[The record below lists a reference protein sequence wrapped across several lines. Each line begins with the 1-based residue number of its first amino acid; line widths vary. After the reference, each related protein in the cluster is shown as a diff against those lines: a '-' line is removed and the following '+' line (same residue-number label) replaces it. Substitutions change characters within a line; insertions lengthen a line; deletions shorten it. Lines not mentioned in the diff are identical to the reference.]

1 MKRLTAIF
9 LVALMLLSNLI
20 TAFAEEGIE
29 KPTEQ
34 QPYTLTVDVGTGGI
48 AELEGNG
55 VVQTETGTYTAFSD
69 TEIQVKVTAEN
80 GYEIAGITL
89 NDNPLNDTKFIMP
102 EAGSR
107 LQITFQEIL
116 KEDNKEEGVT
126 IPEIEDE
133 NKTTDDEEETPFIR
147 EMGRYASGRYQ
158 VTVSHEIENEYG
170 DPNLSVGYIEIDN
183 GKLAMCVCH
192 EYYRP
197 EVGTYYN
204 LARICTAENKANE
217 LLRKVYYYGN
227 RGPGDIGAGYSET
240 VLAGSVANGHGDYI
254 YNNYGQRFIDRI
266 AGLPA
271 APEDFNVYIL
281 ECGERDVQ
289 EIAYWEYIPKGDL
302 EIQKASAIP
311 NITDGNSCY
320 SLQGAVYGL
329 YKNGKEIIRMTT
341 DEKGYAKATGIKKDS
356 YILKE
361 IVPPKG
367 YALDKREYPVSINSK
382 QTTHVDVKDYP
393 QSDPISILLGKI
405 DSETTQNMPQGSA
418 TLGEAEFT
426 IKYYDV
432 QTDTDPA
439 ETGKKPIRTW
449 VLKTREDGKTAMT
462 DSLKVSGDEF
472 YKNSKGYNILPLGTI
487 TIQET
492 KAPEGYLLNPE
503 VFVRQI
509 TPSGDAEGVET
520 YNMPTIEEDIIRGD
534 IQIAKYGES
543 NDETGDS
550 GADIKHPLKDIKF
563 HLTSKTTGDVF
574 TIITDEQGIAS
585 TTQLGISDRG
595 NLPFDTYVVTEE
607 SLYPQYDP
615 IAPFEVTIDTEGKTY
630 YYIVRNDTVDAP
642 ISVQKVDAET
652 GKIIPTAGAKFQV
665 LDEDK
670 NVITMT
676 VSHYPTLIEQD
687 TWETDANGGFI
698 LPETLEYGVY
708 YLREIKAPGGYLLN
722 GEDIRF
728 VVDKEHQWDAPL
740 TVVCEDHP
748 AKGKIQILKT
758 DEETGEPLKWAQ
770 FEITAAEDIVT
781 PDGTLRAEKGEV
793 VDSGHTNRDGIM
805 ESVELYLGKYIVTET
820 WQPDGYVMPITNTW
834 DVELKYKDQ
843 VTDLVVE
850 ELEITNKPT
859 DIIIEKKDEKENP
872 LKDVIFKVCTEKK
885 VAPKSSRLIPKDS
898 GEEKPEYICKT
909 FKTDENGQI
918 EIKGLGEGTY
928 FVQELEGLPGYAWDK
943 TEYEIVID
951 ENGYINGNTN
961 GEFTLT
967 VENAKTEIT
976 ETNVIDVET
985 GSQTIYPK
993 KVKAVDTVSMVNL
1006 REDVTYTLVS
1016 ELRDVETG
1024 LPIRE
1029 GNKPTGKLLQTE
1041 KEFIATDSAMD
1052 VEVDVSFDATNF
1064 AGKTV
1069 VVFERLFEGDVEISS
1084 HTDLKDQKQQL
1095 RIMNPQLHT
1104 TAIDVTSGTHEGI
1117 AKKDVTIRDNVK
1129 YENIIPGDYILKG
1142 IVMDQKTGEPMLI
1155 DGKQI
1160 TSEKK
1165 VTITEENGTV
1175 DMDFTFDAS
1184 ELNNKSIVIY
1194 EYLYQEDE
1202 LIASHEDINDKN
1214 QTVTFKVGSLKP
1226 NMPGH
1231 KGNGLF
1237 TALKTGDH
1245 IAIIPWILLALAGAG
1260 IVITMIGLR
1269 QKEKMESEEKDNRKK

>member
-1 MKRLTAIF
+1 MRKQMKKLTAIF
-9 LVALMLLSNLI
+9 LVASMLLSNLI
-20 TAFAEEGIE
+20 TVFAEEGIE

-48 AELEGNG
+48 AELEGDG
-55 VVQTETGTYTAFSD
+55 VVQTETGTYMAFSD
-69 TEIQVKVTAEN
+69 TEIQVQVTAEN
-80 GYEIAGITL
+80 GYEIEGITL

-102 EAGSR
+102 AADSR
-107 LQITFQEIL
+107 LQIIFQEIL
-116 KEDNKEEGVT
+116 KEDNKEESVT
-126 IPEIEDE
+126 ITEIEDE
-133 NKTTDDEEETPFIR
+133 NKTTDDEEESPFIR
-147 EMGRYASGRYQ
+147 KMGRYASGQYR

-289 EIAYWEYIPKGDL
+289 EIAYWEYTPKGNL

-311 NITDGNSCY
+311 NITNGNSCY
-320 SLQGAVYGL
+320 SLKGAVYGL
-329 YKNGKEIIRMTT
+329 YKNGKEITRLTT

-361 IVPPKG
+361 IIPPKG
-367 YALDKREYPVSINSK
+367 YALDKREYSVSINSK

-393 QSDPISILLGKI
+393 QSDPVSILLGKI

-418 TLGEAEFT
+418 SLEGAEFT

-432 QTDTDPA
+432 QSNTDPA
-439 ETGKKPIRTW
+439 ETGKVPIRTW
-449 VLKTREDGKTAMT
+449 IMKTDDRGFTRLGEKY
-462 DSLKVSGDEF
+462 KVSGDDF
-472 YKNSKGYNILPLGTI
+472 YFNSTGDVTLPLGTI

-492 KAPEGYLLNPE
+492 KAPQGYLLSDE
-503 VFVRQI
+503 IFVRQI
-509 TPSGDAEGVET
+509 ISQGAAEQVET

-543 NDETGDS
+543 NNETGDS

-595 NLPFDTYVVTEE
+595 NLPFDTYTVTEE
-607 SLYPQYDP
+607 SPYPEYDP

-652 GKIIPTAGAKFQV
+652 GKIIPIAGAKFQV

-687 TWETDANGGFI
+687 TWETDANGGFM

-708 YLREIKAPGGYLLN
+708 YLREVKAPEGYLLN
-722 GEDIRF
+722 GEDIKF
-728 VVDKEHQWDAPL
+728 VVDKEHQWDDPL
-740 TVVCEDHP
+740 TVVCEDRP
-748 AKGKIQILKT
+748 VKGKIRILKM
-758 DEETGEPLKWAQ
+758 DEETGNNLEGAE
-770 FEITAAEDIVT
+770 FEVKAAEDIVT
-781 PDGTLRAEKGEV
+781 PDGTVRAAAGTII
-793 VDSGHTNRDGIM
+793 DTITSNQNGIA
-805 ESVELYLGKYIVTET
+805 ETKELYLGKYEVIET
-820 WQPDGYVMPITNTW
+820 RQPDGYIMPENAWT
-834 DVELKYKDQ
+834 VELTYKDQ
-843 VTDLVVE
+843 NTEIVIK
-850 ELEITNKPT
+850 ELEAVNKPT
-859 DIIIEKKDEKENP
+859 HIIID
-872 LKDVIFKVCTEKK
+872 KK
-885 VAPKSSRLIPKDS
+885 VT
-898 GEEKPEYICKT
+898 GTEEKLEGVT
-909 FKTDENGQI
+909 FKIWNKETDAAKEYVTDKDGKI
-918 EIKGLGEGTY
+918 DLLRFVPGTY
-928 FVQELEGLPGYAWDK
+928 CIQEAEGLPGYKWDD
-943 TEYEIVID
+943 TIYEITID
-951 ENGYINGNTN
+951 ENGLVDGEEIGN
-961 GEFTLT
+961 LT
-967 VENAKTEIT
+967 VENSKTEIT

-1006 REDVTYTLVS
+1006 RKDVTYTLVS

-1024 LPIRE
+1024 LPLRE
-1029 GNKPTGKLLQTE
+1029 GNSLTGKPLQTE
-1041 KEFIATDSAMD
+1041 KEFIATDSEMD

-1064 AGKTV
+1064 AGRTV

-1084 HTDLKDQKQQL
+1084 HTDLKDTKQQL
-1095 RIMNPQLHT
+1095 RIMNPVLHT
-1104 TAIDVTSGTHEGI
+1104 TAIDVSTGTHEGI

-1142 IVMDQKTGEPMLI
+1142 IVMDQKTGEPLLI
-1155 DGKQI
+1155 NGKQI

-1165 VTITEENGTV
+1165 LTITEENGTV

-1194 EYLYQEDE
+1194 EYLYQESE
-1202 LIASHEDINDKN
+1202 LITSHEDINDKN
-1214 QTVTFKVGSLKP
+1214 QTVTFKVGSLKT

-1260 IVITMIGLR
+1260 IVITIIGLR
-1269 QKEKMESEEKDNRKK
+1269 QKEKMESKEKDNQKK

>member
-1 MKRLTAIF
+1 MYRNPVHKKERKKEMRKQMKRLTAIF

-48 AELEGNG
+48 VEVEGNG
-55 VVQTETGTYTAFSD
+55 VVQTEQGTYTAFSD
-69 TEIQVKVTAEN
+69 TEIQVQVTAEN
-80 GYEIAGITL
+80 GYEIEGITL

-102 EAGSR
+102 EADSR

-204 LARICTAENKANE
+204 LARICSAENKANE

-382 QTTHVDVKDYP
+382 QTTHIDVKDYP
-393 QSDPISILLGKI
+393 QSDPVSILLGKI

-418 TLGEAEFT
+418 SLEGAEFT

-432 QTDTDPA
+432 QSNTDPA
-439 ETGKKPIRTW
+439 ETGKVPIRTW
-449 VLKTREDGKTAMT
+449 IMKTDDRGFTRLGEKY
-462 DSLKVSGDEF
+462 KVSGDDF
-472 YKNSKGYNILPLGTI
+472 YFNSTGDVTLPLGTI

-492 KAPEGYLLNPE
+492 KAPQGYLLSDE
-503 VFVRQI
+503 IFVRQI
-509 TPSGDAEGVET
+509 ISQGAAEQVET

-574 TIITDEQGIAS
+574 TIVTDEQGIAS

-607 SLYPQYDP
+607 SPYPEYDP

-652 GKIIPTAGAKFQV
+652 GKIIPIAGAKFQV

-670 NVITMT
+670 NAITMT

-687 TWETDANGGFI
+687 TWETDANGGFM

-708 YLREIKAPGGYLLN
+708 YLREVKAPEGYLLN
-722 GEDIRF
+722 GEDIKF
-728 VVDKEHQWDAPL
+728 VVDKEHQWDDPL
-740 TVVCEDHP
+740 TVVCEDRP
-748 AKGKIQILKT
+748 VKGKIRILKT
-758 DEETGEPLKWAQ
+758 DEETGNNLEGAE
-770 FEITAAEDIVT
+770 FEVKAAEDIVT
-781 PDGTLRAEKGEV
+781 PDGTVRAAAGTII
-793 VDSGHTNRDGIM
+793 DTITSNQNGIA
-805 ESVELYLGKYIVTET
+805 ETKELYLGKYEVIET
-820 WQPDGYVMPITNTW
+820 RQPDGYIMPENAWT
-834 DVELKYKDQ
+834 VELTYKDQ
-843 VTDLVVE
+843 NTEIVIK
-850 ELEITNKPT
+850 ELEAVNKPT
-859 DIIIEKKDEKENP
+859 HIIID
-872 LKDVIFKVCTEKK
+872 KK
-885 VAPKSSRLIPKDS
+885 VT
-898 GEEKPEYICKT
+898 GTEEKLEGVT
-909 FKTDENGQI
+909 FKIWNKETDAAKEYVTDKDGKI
-918 EIKGLGEGTY
+918 ELLRFVPGTY
-928 FVQELEGLPGYAWDK
+928 CIQEVEGLPGYKWDD
-943 TEYEIVID
+943 TIYEITID
-951 ENGYINGNTN
+951 ENGLVDGEEIGN
-961 GEFTLT
+961 LT
-967 VENAKTEIT
+967 VENSKTEIT

-1006 REDVTYTLVS
+1006 RKDVTYTLVS

-1024 LPIRE
+1024 LPLRE
-1029 GNKPTGKLLQTE
+1029 GNSLTGKPLQTE
-1041 KEFIATDSAMD
+1041 KEFIATDSEMD

-1064 AGKTV
+1064 AGRTV

-1084 HTDLKDQKQQL
+1084 HTDLKDTKQQL
-1095 RIMNPQLHT
+1095 RIMNPVLHT
-1104 TAIDVTSGTHEGI
+1104 TAIDVSTGTHEGI

-1142 IVMDQKTGEPMLI
+1142 IVMDQQTGEPLLVN
-1155 DGKQI
+1155 GKQI

-1165 VTITEENGTV
+1165 LTITEENGTV

-1194 EYLYQEDE
+1194 EYLYQESE
-1202 LIASHEDINDKN
+1202 LITSHEDINDKD
-1214 QTVTFKVGSLKP
+1214 QTVTFKVGSLIP

-1269 QKEKMESEEKDNRKK
+1269 QKEKMESKEKDNRKK

>member
-1 MKRLTAIF
+1 M
-9 LVALMLLSNLI
+9 
-20 TAFAEEGIE
+20 
-29 KPTEQ
+29 
-34 QPYTLTVDVGTGGI
+34 
-48 AELEGNG
+48 
-55 VVQTETGTYTAFSD
+55 
-69 TEIQVKVTAEN
+69 
-80 GYEIAGITL
+80 
-89 NDNPLNDTKFIMP
+89 
-102 EAGSR
+102 
-107 LQITFQEIL
+107 
-116 KEDNKEEGVT
+116 
-126 IPEIEDE
+126 
-133 NKTTDDEEETPFIR
+133 
-147 EMGRYASGRYQ
+147 
-158 VTVSHEIENEYG
+158 
-170 DPNLSVGYIEIDN
+170 
-183 GKLAMCVCH
+183 
-192 EYYRP
+192 
-197 EVGTYYN
+197 
-204 LARICTAENKANE
+204 
-217 LLRKVYYYGN
+217 
-227 RGPGDIGAGYSET
+227 
-240 VLAGSVANGHGDYI
+240 
-254 YNNYGQRFIDRI
+254 
-266 AGLPA
+266 
-271 APEDFNVYIL
+271 
-281 ECGERDVQ
+281 Q
-289 EIAYWEYIPKGDL
+289 EIAYWEYTPKGNL

-311 NITDGNSCY
+311 NITNGNSCY
-320 SLQGAVYGL
+320 SLKGAVYGL
-329 YKNGKEIIRMTT
+329 YKNGKEITRLTT

-361 IVPPKG
+361 IIPPKG
-367 YALDKREYPVSINSK
+367 YALDKREYSVSINSK
-382 QTTHVDVKDYP
+382 QTTHIDVKDYP
-393 QSDPISILLGKI
+393 QSDPVSILLGKI

-418 TLGEAEFT
+418 ALEGAEFT

-432 QTDTDPA
+432 QSNTDPA
-439 ETGKKPIRTW
+439 ETGKVPIRTW
-449 VLKTREDGKTAMT
+449 IMKTDDRGFTRLGEKY
-462 DSLKVSGDEF
+462 KVSGDDF
-472 YKNSKGYNILPLGTI
+472 YFNSTGDVTLPLGTI

-492 KAPEGYLLNPE
+492 KAPQGYLLSDE
-503 VFVRQI
+503 IFVRQI
-509 TPSGDAEGVET
+509 ISQGAAEQVET

-574 TIITDEQGIAS
+574 TIVTDEQGIAS
-585 TTQLGISDRG
+585 TTQLGISERG

-607 SLYPQYDP
+607 SPYPEYDP

-652 GKIIPTAGAKFQV
+652 GKIIPIAGAKFQV

-708 YLREIKAPGGYLLN
+708 YLREIKAPEGYLLN

-728 VVDKEHQWDAPL
+728 VVDKEHQWDEPL
-740 TVVCEDHP
+740 TVTFADTP

-758 DEETGEPLKWAQ
+758 DEETGNSLKGAE
-770 FEITAAEDIVT
+770 FEVKAAEDIVT
-781 PDGTLRAEKGEV
+781 PDGTVRAAAGTII
-793 VDSGHTNRDGIM
+793 DTITSNQNGIA
-805 ESVELYLGKYIVTET
+805 ETKELYLGKYEVIET
-820 WQPDGYVMPITNTW
+820 RQPDGYIMPENAWT
-834 DVELKYKDQ
+834 VELTYKDQ
-843 VTDLVVE
+843 NTEIVIK
-850 ELEITNKPT
+850 ELEAVNKPT
-859 DIIIEKKDEKENP
+859 HIIID
-872 LKDVIFKVCTEKK
+872 KK
-885 VAPKSSRLIPKDS
+885 VT
-898 GEEKPEYICKT
+898 GTEEKLEGVT
-909 FKTDENGQI
+909 FKIWNKETDAAKEYVTDKDGKI
-918 EIKGLGEGTY
+918 ELLRFVPGTY
-928 FVQELEGLPGYAWDK
+928 CIQEVEGLPGYKWDD
-943 TEYEIVID
+943 TIYEITID
-951 ENGYINGNTN
+951 ENGLVDGEEIGN
-961 GEFTLT
+961 LT
-967 VENAKTEIT
+967 VENSKTEIA

-1006 REDVTYTLVS
+1006 RKDVTYTLVS

-1024 LPIRE
+1024 LPLRE
-1029 GNKPTGKLLQTE
+1029 GNSLTGKPLQTE
-1041 KEFIATDSAMD
+1041 KEFIAEGSEMD

-1142 IVMDQKTGEPMLI
+1142 IVMDQQNGEPLLVN
-1155 DGKQI
+1155 GKQI

-1165 VTITEENGTV
+1165 LTITEENGTV

-1194 EYLYQEDE
+1194 EYLHQEEE
-1202 LIASHEDINDKN
+1202 LIASHEDINDKK
-1214 QTVTFKVGSLKP
+1214 QTVTFKVGSLQP
-1226 NMPGH
+1226 NMLGH

-1269 QKEKMESEEKDNRKK
+1269 QKEKMESKEKDNQKK

>member
-1 MKRLTAIF
+1 MYRNLVHKKERKKEMRKQMKKLTAIF
-9 LVALMLLSNLI
+9 LVASMLLSNLI
-20 TAFAEEGIE
+20 TVFAEEGIE

-48 AELEGNG
+48 AELEGDG
-55 VVQTETGTYTAFSD
+55 VVQTETGTYMAFSD
-69 TEIQVKVTAEN
+69 TEIQVRVTAEK
-80 GYEIAGITL
+80 GYETVGIAL
-89 NDNPLNDTKFIMP
+89 NDTLLNDTKFIMP
-102 EAGSR
+102 EVNSR

-116 KEDNKEEGVT
+116 KEDNKEDVT

-133 NKTTDDEEETPFIR
+133 NKTTDNEEEVPFSGKI
-147 EMGRYASGRYQ
+147 GRYASGQYQ

-227 RGPGDIGAGYSET
+227 KGPGDIGAGYSET

-289 EIAYWEYIPKGDL
+289 EIAYWEYTPKGNL

-311 NITDGNSCY
+311 NITNGNSCY
-320 SLQGAVYGL
+320 SLKGAVYGL
-329 YKNGKEIIRMTT
+329 YKNGKEITRLTT

-361 IVPPKG
+361 IIPPKG
-367 YALDKREYPVSINSK
+367 YALDKREYSVSINSK
-382 QTTHVDVKDYP
+382 QTTHIDVKDYP
-393 QSDPISILLGKI
+393 QSDPVSILLGKI

-418 TLGEAEFT
+418 SLEGAEFT

-432 QTDTDPA
+432 QSNTDPA
-439 ETGKKPIRTW
+439 ETGKVPIRTW
-449 VLKTREDGKTAMT
+449 IMKTDDRGFTRLGEKY
-462 DSLKVSGDEF
+462 KVSGDDF
-472 YKNSKGYNILPLGTI
+472 YFNSTGDVTLPLGTI

-492 KAPEGYLLNPE
+492 KAPQGYLLSDE
-503 VFVRQI
+503 IFVRQI
-509 TPSGDAEGVET
+509 ISQGAAEQVET

-550 GADIKHPLKDIKF
+550 DADIKHPLKDIKF
-563 HLTSKTTGDVF
+563 HLTSKTTNDVY
-574 TIITDEQGIAS
+574 TIVTDEQGIAS

-607 SLYPQYDP
+607 SPYPEYDP
-615 IAPFEVTIDTEGKTY
+615 IAPFEVKIDTEGKTY

-652 GKIIPTAGAKFQV
+652 GKIIPIAGTKFQV
-665 LDEDK
+665 LDEEK
-670 NVITMT
+670 NVISMT

-708 YLREIKAPGGYLLN
+708 YLREIKAPEGYLLN

-728 VVDKEHQWDAPL
+728 VVDKEHQWDEPL
-740 TVVCEDHP
+740 TVTFADTP

-758 DEETGEPLKWAQ
+758 DEETGNNLEGAE
-770 FEITAAEDIVT
+770 FEVKAAEDIVT
-781 PDGTLRAEKGEV
+781 PDGTVRAAAGTI
-793 VDSGHTNRDGIM
+793 VDTITSDQNGIA
-805 ESVELYLGKYIVTET
+805 ETKELYLGKYEVIET
-820 WQPDGYVMPITNTW
+820 RQPDGYIMPENAW
-834 DVELKYKDQ
+834 SVELTYKDQ
-843 VTDLVVE
+843 NTEIVIK
-850 ELEITNKPT
+850 ELEAVNKPT
-859 DIIIEKKDEKENP
+859 HIIID
-872 LKDVIFKVCTEKK
+872 KK
-885 VAPKSSRLIPKDS
+885 VT
-898 GEEKPEYICKT
+898 GTEEKLEGVT
-909 FKTDENGQI
+909 FKIWNKETDAAKEYVTDKDGKI
-918 EIKGLGEGTY
+918 ELLRFVPGTY
-928 FVQELEGLPGYAWDK
+928 CIQEVEGLPGYKWDD
-943 TEYEIVID
+943 TIYEITID
-951 ENGYINGNTN
+951 ENGLVDGEEIGN
-961 GEFTLT
+961 LT
-967 VENAKTEIT
+967 VENSKTEIT

-1006 REDVTYTLVS
+1006 RKDVTYTLVS

-1024 LPIRE
+1024 LPLRE
-1029 GNKPTGKLLQTE
+1029 GNSQTGKLLQSE
-1041 KEFIATDSAMD
+1041 KEFVATDSAMD
-1052 VEVDVSFDATNF
+1052 VEMDVSFDAENF
-1064 AGKTV
+1064 AGQTI
-1069 VVFERLFEGDVEISS
+1069 VVFERLYEGDVEIST
-1084 HTDLKDQKQQL
+1084 HTDLKDTKQQL
-1095 RIMNPQLHT
+1095 RIMNPILHT
-1104 TAIDVTSGTHEGI
+1104 TAIDVSTGTHEGI
-1117 AKKDVTIRDNVK
+1117 AKKDVKIRDNVK
-1129 YENIIPGDYILKG
+1129 YENIISGDYILKG
-1142 IVMDQKTGEPMLI
+1142 IVMDQQTGEPLLVN
-1155 DGKQI
+1155 GKQV

-1194 EYLYQEDE
+1194 EYLHQEEE

-1237 TALKTGDH
+1237 TVLKTGDYMELM
-1245 IAIIPWILLALAGAG
+1245 PWILLTLFSISLVLTVVG
-1260 IVITMIGLR
+1260 IRIEKKRKSGDGN
-1269 QKEKMESEEKDNRKK
+1269 KEQ

>member
-48 AELEGNG
+48 VEVEGNG
-55 VVQTETGTYTAFSD
+55 VVQTEQGTYTAFSD
-69 TEIQVKVTAEN
+69 TEIQVQVTAEN
-80 GYEIAGITL
+80 GYEIEGITL

-102 EAGSR
+102 EADSR

-382 QTTHVDVKDYP
+382 QTTHIDVKDYP
-393 QSDPISILLGKI
+393 QSDPVSILLGKI

-418 TLGEAEFT
+418 SLEGAEFT

-432 QTDTDPA
+432 QSNTDPA
-439 ETGKKPIRTW
+439 ETGKVPIRTW
-449 VLKTREDGKTAMT
+449 IMKTDDRGFTRLGEKY
-462 DSLKVSGDEF
+462 KVSGDDF
-472 YKNSKGYNILPLGTI
+472 YFNSTGDVTLPLGTI

-492 KAPEGYLLNPE
+492 KAPQGYLLSDE
-503 VFVRQI
+503 IFVRQI
-509 TPSGDAEGVET
+509 ISQGAAEQVET

-534 IQIAKYGES
+534 IQIAKYGEN

-574 TIITDEQGIAS
+574 TIVTDEQGIAS

-607 SLYPQYDP
+607 SPYPEYDP

-652 GKIIPTAGAKFQV
+652 GKIIPIAGAKFQV

-687 TWETDANGGFI
+687 TWETDANGGFM

-708 YLREIKAPGGYLLN
+708 YLREVKAPEGYLLN
-722 GEDIRF
+722 GEDIKF
-728 VVDKEHQWDAPL
+728 VVDKEHQWDDPL
-740 TVVCEDHP
+740 TVVCEDRP
-748 AKGKIQILKT
+748 VKGKIRILKT
-758 DEETGEPLKWAQ
+758 DEETGNNLEGAE
-770 FEITAAEDIVT
+770 FEVKAAEDIVT
-781 PDGTLRAEKGEV
+781 PDGTVRAAAGTII
-793 VDSGHTNRDGIM
+793 DTITSNQNGIA
-805 ESVELYLGKYIVTET
+805 ETKELYLGKYEVIET
-820 WQPDGYVMPITNTW
+820 RQPDGYIMPENAWT
-834 DVELKYKDQ
+834 VELTYKDQ
-843 VTDLVVE
+843 NTEIVIK
-850 ELEITNKPT
+850 ELEAVNKPT
-859 DIIIEKKDEKENP
+859 HIIID
-872 LKDVIFKVCTEKK
+872 KK
-885 VAPKSSRLIPKDS
+885 VT
-898 GEEKPEYICKT
+898 GTEEKLEGVT
-909 FKTDENGQI
+909 FKIWNKETDAAKEYVTDKDGKI
-918 EIKGLGEGTY
+918 ELLRFVPGTY
-928 FVQELEGLPGYAWDK
+928 CIQEVEGLPGYKWDD
-943 TEYEIVID
+943 TIYEITID
-951 ENGYINGNTN
+951 ENGLVDGEEIGN
-961 GEFTLT
+961 LT
-967 VENAKTEIT
+967 VENSKTEIT

-1006 REDVTYTLVS
+1006 RKDVTYTLVS

-1024 LPIRE
+1024 LPLRE
-1029 GNKPTGKLLQTE
+1029 GNSLTGKPLQTE
-1041 KEFIATDSAMD
+1041 KEFIATDSEMD

-1064 AGKTV
+1064 AGRTV

-1084 HTDLKDQKQQL
+1084 HTDLKDTKQQL
-1095 RIMNPQLHT
+1095 RIMNPVLHT
-1104 TAIDVTSGTHEGI
+1104 TAIDVSTGTHEGI

-1142 IVMDQKTGEPMLI
+1142 IVMDQQTGEPLLVN
-1155 DGKQI
+1155 GKQI

-1165 VTITEENGTV
+1165 LTITEENGTV

-1194 EYLYQEDE
+1194 EYLYQESE
-1202 LIASHEDINDKN
+1202 LITSHEDINDKD
-1214 QTVTFKVGSLKP
+1214 QTVTFKVGSLIP

-1269 QKEKMESEEKDNRKK
+1269 QKEKMESKEKDNRKK

>member
-80 GYEIAGITL
+80 GYEIEGITL

-102 EAGSR
+102 EADSK

-116 KEDNKEEGVT
+116 KEDNKEEDVT

-133 NKTTDDEEETPFIR
+133 NKTTDNEVEAPFSR
-147 EMGRYASGRYQ
+147 KMARYASGRYQ

-289 EIAYWEYIPKGDL
+289 EIAYWEYIPKGNL

-311 NITDGNSCY
+311 NITNGNSCY

-329 YKNGKEIIRMTT
+329 YKNGKEITRLTT

-361 IVPPKG
+361 ITPPKG
-367 YALDKREYPVSINSK
+367 YALDKREYSVSINSK

-393 QSDPISILLGKI
+393 QSDPVAILLGKV
-405 DSETTQNMPQGSA
+405 DRETTQNMPQGSA
-418 TLGEAEFT
+418 TLEGAEFT

-432 QTDTDPA
+432 QADTDPA

-550 GADIKHPLKDIKF
+550 DADIKHPLKDIKF
-563 HLTSKTTGDVF
+563 HLTSKTTNDVY
-574 TIITDEQGIAS
+574 TIVTDEQGIAS

-607 SLYPQYDP
+607 SPYPEYDP

-652 GKIIPTAGAKFQV
+652 GKIIPIAGAKFQV

-708 YLREIKAPGGYLLN
+708 YLREIKAPEGYLLN

-728 VVDKEHQWDAPL
+728 VVDKEHQWDEPL
-740 TVVCEDHP
+740 TVTFADTP

-758 DEETGEPLKWAQ
+758 DEETGNSLKGAE
-770 FEITAAEDIVT
+770 FEVKAAEDIVT
-781 PDGTLRAEKGEV
+781 PDGTVRAAAGTI
-793 VDSGHTNRDGIM
+793 VDTITSDQNGIA
-805 ESVELYLGKYIVTET
+805 ETKELYLGKYEVIET
-820 WQPDGYVMPITNTW
+820 RQPDGYIMPENAWT
-834 DVELKYKDQ
+834 VELTYKDQ
-843 VTDLVVE
+843 NTEIVIK
-850 ELEITNKPT
+850 ELEAVNKPT
-859 DIIIEKKDEKENP
+859 HIIID
-872 LKDVIFKVCTEKK
+872 KK
-885 VAPKSSRLIPKDS
+885 VT
-898 GEEKPEYICKT
+898 GTEEKLEGVT
-909 FKTDENGQI
+909 FKIWNKETDAAKEYVTDKDGKI
-918 EIKGLGEGTY
+918 DLLRFVPGTY
-928 FVQELEGLPGYAWDK
+928 CIQEAEGLPGYKWDD
-943 TEYEIVID
+943 TIYEITID
-951 ENGYINGNTN
+951 ENGLVDGEEIGN
-961 GEFTLT
+961 LT
-967 VENAKTEIT
+967 VENSKTEIA

-1006 REDVTYTLVS
+1006 RKDVTYTLVS

-1024 LPIRE
+1024 LPLRE
-1029 GNKPTGKLLQTE
+1029 GNSLTGKPLQTE
-1041 KEFIATDSAMD
+1041 KEFIATDSEMD

-1084 HTDLKDQKQQL
+1084 HTDLKDTKQQL

-1104 TAIDVTSGTHEGI
+1104 TAIDVTSGTHDGI

-1142 IVMDQKTGEPMLI
+1142 IVMDQQTGEPLLVN
-1155 DGKQI
+1155 GKQI

-1165 VTITEENGTV
+1165 LTITEENGTV

-1194 EYLYQEDE
+1194 EYLYQESE
-1202 LIASHEDINDKN
+1202 LITSHEDINDKD
-1214 QTVTFKVGSLKP
+1214 QTVTFKVGSLIP

-1237 TALKTGDH
+1237 TTLKTGDH

-1260 IVITMIGLR
+1260 IAITMIGLR
-1269 QKEKMESEEKDNRKK
+1269 QKEKMESKEKDNRKK

>member
-48 AELEGNG
+48 VEVEGNG
-55 VVQTETGTYTAFSD
+55 VVQTEQGTYTAFSD
-69 TEIQVKVTAEN
+69 TEIQVQVTAEN
-80 GYEIAGITL
+80 GYEIEGITL

-102 EAGSR
+102 EADSR

-204 LARICTAENKANE
+204 LARICSAENKANE

-382 QTTHVDVKDYP
+382 QTTHIDVKDYP
-393 QSDPISILLGKI
+393 QSDPVSILLGKI

-418 TLGEAEFT
+418 SLEGAEFT

-432 QTDTDPA
+432 QSNTDPA
-439 ETGKKPIRTW
+439 ETGKVPIRTW
-449 VLKTREDGKTAMT
+449 IMKTDDRGFTRLGEKY
-462 DSLKVSGDEF
+462 KVSGDDF
-472 YKNSKGYNILPLGTI
+472 YFNSTGDVTLPLGTI

-492 KAPEGYLLNPE
+492 KAPQGYLLSDE
-503 VFVRQI
+503 IFVRQI
-509 TPSGDAEGVET
+509 ISQGAAEQVET

-574 TIITDEQGIAS
+574 TIVTDEQGIAS

-607 SLYPQYDP
+607 SPYPEYDP

-652 GKIIPTAGAKFQV
+652 GKIIPIAGAKFQV

-670 NVITMT
+670 NAITMT

-687 TWETDANGGFI
+687 TWETDANGGFM

-708 YLREIKAPGGYLLN
+708 YLREVKAPEGYLLN
-722 GEDIRF
+722 GEDIKF
-728 VVDKEHQWDAPL
+728 VVDKEHQWDDPL
-740 TVVCEDHP
+740 TVVCEDRP
-748 AKGKIQILKT
+748 VKGKIRILKT
-758 DEETGEPLKWAQ
+758 DEETGNNLEGAE
-770 FEITAAEDIVT
+770 FEVKAAEDIVT
-781 PDGTLRAEKGEV
+781 PDGTVRAAAGTII
-793 VDSGHTNRDGIM
+793 DTITSNQNGIA
-805 ESVELYLGKYIVTET
+805 ETKELYLGKYEVIET
-820 WQPDGYVMPITNTW
+820 RQPDGYIMPENAWT
-834 DVELKYKDQ
+834 VELTYKDQ
-843 VTDLVVE
+843 NTEIVIK
-850 ELEITNKPT
+850 ELEAVNKPT
-859 DIIIEKKDEKENP
+859 HIIID
-872 LKDVIFKVCTEKK
+872 KK
-885 VAPKSSRLIPKDS
+885 VT
-898 GEEKPEYICKT
+898 GTEEKLEGVT
-909 FKTDENGQI
+909 FKIWNKETDAAKEYVTDKDGKI
-918 EIKGLGEGTY
+918 ELLRFVPGTY
-928 FVQELEGLPGYAWDK
+928 CIQEVEGLPGYKWDD
-943 TEYEIVID
+943 TIYEITID
-951 ENGYINGNTN
+951 ENGLVDGEEIGN
-961 GEFTLT
+961 LT
-967 VENAKTEIT
+967 VENSKTEIT

-1006 REDVTYTLVS
+1006 RKDVTYTLVS

-1024 LPIRE
+1024 LPLRE
-1029 GNKPTGKLLQTE
+1029 GNSLTGKPLQTE
-1041 KEFIATDSAMD
+1041 KEFIATDSEMD

-1064 AGKTV
+1064 AGRTV

-1084 HTDLKDQKQQL
+1084 HTDLKDTKQQL
-1095 RIMNPQLHT
+1095 RIMNPVLHT
-1104 TAIDVTSGTHEGI
+1104 TAIDVSTGTHEGI

-1142 IVMDQKTGEPMLI
+1142 IVMDQQTGEPLLVN
-1155 DGKQI
+1155 GKQI

-1165 VTITEENGTV
+1165 LTITEENGTV

-1194 EYLYQEDE
+1194 EYLYQESE
-1202 LIASHEDINDKN
+1202 LITSHEDINDKD
-1214 QTVTFKVGSLKP
+1214 QTVTFKVGSLIP

-1269 QKEKMESEEKDNRKK
+1269 QKEKMESKEKDNRKK

>member
-48 AELEGNG
+48 VEVEGNG
-55 VVQTETGTYTAFSD
+55 VVQTEQGTYTAFSD
-69 TEIQVKVTAEN
+69 TEIQVQVTAEN
-80 GYEIAGITL
+80 GYEIEGITL

-102 EAGSR
+102 EADSR

-133 NKTTDDEEETPFIR
+133 NKTTDDEEETPFVR

-289 EIAYWEYIPKGDL
+289 EIAYWEYIPKGNL

-311 NITDGNSCY
+311 NITNGNSCY

-329 YKNGKEIIRMTT
+329 YKNGKEITRLTT

-361 IVPPKG
+361 ITPPKG
-367 YALDKREYPVSINSK
+367 YALDKREYSVSINSK

-393 QSDPISILLGKI
+393 QSDPVAILLGKV
-405 DSETTQNMPQGSA
+405 DRETTQNMPQGSA
-418 TLGEAEFT
+418 TLEGAEFT

-432 QTDTDPA
+432 QADTNPA
-439 ETGKKPIRTW
+439 ETGKTPIRTW
-449 VLKTREDGKTAMT
+449 VLRTNEKGRVYLQEDY
-462 DSLKVSGDEF
+462 KVSGDDF
-472 YKNSKGYNILPLGTI
+472 YYMSNGDVTLPLGTI

-492 KAPEGYLLNPE
+492 KAPEGYLMNEE
-503 VFVRQI
+503 VFVRKI
-509 TPSGDAEGVET
+509 DTEGSAEIVET
-520 YNMPTIEEDIIRGD
+520 YNMPTVEEDIIRGD

-550 GADIKHPLKDIKF
+550 GADIKHPLEGINF
-563 HLTSKTTGDVF
+563 LLTSKTTGDVY
-574 TIITDEQGIAS
+574 TITTDEQGIAS

-595 NLPFDTYVVTEE
+595 NLPFDTYIVSED
-607 SLYPQYDP
+607 SPYPEYDP

-652 GKIIPTAGAKFQV
+652 GKIIPIAGAKFQV

-708 YLREIKAPGGYLLN
+708 YLREIKAPEGYLLN

-728 VVDKEHQWDAPL
+728 VVDKEHQWDEPL
-740 TVVCEDHP
+740 TVVCKDHP
-748 AKGKIQILKT
+748 AKGKIRILKT
-758 DEETGEPLKWAQ
+758 DEETGKSLKGAE
-770 FEITAAEDIVT
+770 FKIKAAENIMT
-781 PDGTLRAEKGEV
+781 PDGTVRAAAGTII
-793 VDSGHTNRDGIM
+793 DTITSNQNGIA
-805 ESVELYLGKYIVTET
+805 ETKELYLGKYEVIET
-820 WQPDGYVMPITNTW
+820 RQPDGYIMPENTW
-834 DVELKYKDQ
+834 TVELTYKDQ
-843 VTDLVVE
+843 NTEIVIK
-850 ELEITNKPT
+850 ELEAVNKPT
-859 DIIIEKKDEKENP
+859 HIIID
-872 LKDVIFKVCTEKK
+872 KK
-885 VAPKSSRLIPKDS
+885 VT
-898 GEEKPEYICKT
+898 GTEEKLEGVT
-909 FKTDENGQI
+909 FKIWNKETDAAKEYVTNKDGKI
-918 EIKGLGEGTY
+918 DLLRFVPGTY
-928 FVQELEGLPGYAWDK
+928 CIQEVEGLPGYKWDD
-943 TEYEIVID
+943 TIYEITID
-951 ENGYINGNTN
+951 ENGLVDGKEIGN
-961 GEFTLT
+961 LT
-967 VENAKTEIT
+967 VKNSKTEIT

-1006 REDVTYTLVS
+1006 RKDTTYKLVS

-1024 LPIRE
+1024 LPLRE
-1029 GNKPTGKLLQTE
+1029 GNSPTGKLLQSE
-1041 KEFIATDSAMD
+1041 KEFVATDSAMD
-1052 VEVDVSFDATNF
+1052 VEMDVSFDAKNF
-1064 AGKTV
+1064 AGHTI
-1069 VVFERLFEGDVEISS
+1069 VVFERLYEGDVEIST
-1084 HTDLKDQKQQL
+1084 HTDLKDTKQQL
-1095 RIMNPQLHT
+1095 RIMNPILHT
-1104 TAIDVTSGTHEGI
+1104 IAIDVSTGTHEGI

-1129 YENIIPGDYILKG
+1129 YENIISGDYILKG
-1142 IVMDQKTGEPMLI
+1142 IVMDQQTGEPLLVN
-1155 DGKQI
+1155 GKQV

-1194 EYLYQEDE
+1194 EYLHQEDE

-1245 IAIIPWILLALAGAG
+1245 IAIIPWILLALAGAS

-1269 QKEKMESEEKDNRKK
+1269 QKEKMESKEKDNRKK

>member
-1 MKRLTAIF
+1 MRKQMKKLTAIF
-9 LVALMLLSNLI
+9 LVASMLLSNLI
-20 TAFAEEGIE
+20 TVFAEEGIE

-48 AELEGNG
+48 AELEGDG
-55 VVQTETGTYTAFSD
+55 VVQTETGTYMAFSD
-69 TEIQVKVTAEN
+69 TEIQVRVTAEK
-80 GYEIAGITL
+80 GYETEGIAL
-89 NDNPLNDTKFIMP
+89 NDNLLNDTKFIMP
-102 EAGSR
+102 EVNSR

-116 KEDNKEEGVT
+116 KEDNKEDVT

-133 NKTTDDEEETPFIR
+133 NKTTDNEEEVPFSGKI
-147 EMGRYASGRYQ
+147 GRYASGQYQ

-227 RGPGDIGAGYSET
+227 KGPGDIGAGYSET

-289 EIAYWEYIPKGDL
+289 EIAYWEYTPKGNL

-311 NITDGNSCY
+311 NITNGNSCY
-320 SLQGAVYGL
+320 SLKGAVYGL
-329 YKNGKEIIRMTT
+329 YKNGKEITRLTT

-361 IVPPKG
+361 IIPPKG
-367 YALDKREYPVSINSK
+367 YALDKREYSVSINSK

-393 QSDPISILLGKI
+393 QSDPVAILLGKI
-405 DSETTQNMPQGSA
+405 DRETTQNMPQGSA
-418 TLGEAEFT
+418 SLEGAEFT

-432 QTDTDPA
+432 QSNTDPA

-449 VLKTREDGKTAMT
+449 VMRTDDKGYTRLAEKY
-462 DSLKVSGDEF
+462 KVSGDDF
-472 YKNSKGYNILPLGTI
+472 YHTTSGKPTLPLGTI

-492 KAPEGYLLNPE
+492 KAPNGYLLNQE

-509 TPSGDAEGVET
+509 TSEGNAEDVET

-550 GADIKHPLKDIKF
+550 DADIKHPLKDIKF
-563 HLTSKTTGDVF
+563 HLTSKTTNDVY
-574 TIITDEQGIAS
+574 TIVTDEQGIAS

-607 SLYPQYDP
+607 SPYPEYDP

-652 GKIIPTAGAKFQV
+652 GKIIPIAGAKFQV

-687 TWETDANGGFI
+687 TWETDANGGFM

-708 YLREIKAPGGYLLN
+708 YLREVKAPEGYLLN
-722 GEDIRF
+722 GEDIKF
-728 VVDKEHQWDAPL
+728 VVDKEHQWDDPL
-740 TVVCEDHP
+740 TVVCEDRP
-748 AKGKIQILKT
+748 VKGKIRILKM
-758 DEETGEPLKWAQ
+758 DEETGNNLEGAE
-770 FEITAAEDIVT
+770 FEVKAAEDIVT
-781 PDGTLRAEKGEV
+781 PDGTVRAAAGTII
-793 VDSGHTNRDGIM
+793 DTITSNQNGIA
-805 ESVELYLGKYIVTET
+805 ETKELYLGKYEVIET
-820 WQPDGYVMPITNTW
+820 RQPDGYIMPENAWT
-834 DVELKYKDQ
+834 VELTYKDQ
-843 VTDLVVE
+843 NTEIVIK
-850 ELEITNKPT
+850 ELEAVNKPT
-859 DIIIEKKDEKENP
+859 HIIID
-872 LKDVIFKVCTEKK
+872 KK
-885 VAPKSSRLIPKDS
+885 VT
-898 GEEKPEYICKT
+898 GTEEKLEGVT
-909 FKTDENGQI
+909 FKIWNKETDAAKEYVTDKDGKI
-918 EIKGLGEGTY
+918 ELLRFVPGTY
-928 FVQELEGLPGYAWDK
+928 CIQEAEGLPGYKWDD
-943 TEYEIVID
+943 TIYEITID
-951 ENGYINGNTN
+951 ENGLVDGEEIGN
-961 GEFTLT
+961 LT
-967 VENAKTEIT
+967 VENSKTEIT

-1006 REDVTYTLVS
+1006 RKDVTYTLVS

-1024 LPIRE
+1024 LPLRE
-1029 GNKPTGKLLQTE
+1029 GNSLTGKPLQTE
-1041 KEFIATDSAMD
+1041 KEFIATDSEMD
-1052 VEVDVSFDATNF
+1052 IEVDVSFDATNF
-1064 AGKTV
+1064 AGRTV

-1084 HTDLKDQKQQL
+1084 HTDLKDTKQQL

-1104 TAIDVTSGTHEGI
+1104 TAIDVTSGTHDGI

-1142 IVMDQKTGEPMLI
+1142 IVMDQQTGEPLLVN
-1155 DGKQI
+1155 GKQI

-1165 VTITEENGTV
+1165 LTITEENGTV

-1194 EYLYQEDE
+1194 EYLHQEEE

-1214 QTVTFKVGSLKP
+1214 QTVTFKVGSLQP

>member
-1 MKRLTAIF
+1 MKKLTAIF
-9 LVALMLLSNLI
+9 LVASMLLSNLI
-20 TAFAEEGIE
+20 TVFAEEGIE

-48 AELEGNG
+48 AELEGDG
-55 VVQTETGTYTAFSD
+55 VVQTETGTYMAFSD
-69 TEIQVKVTAEN
+69 TEIQVRVTAEK
-80 GYEIAGITL
+80 GYETVGIAL
-89 NDNPLNDTKFIMP
+89 NDTLLNDTKFIMP
-102 EAGSR
+102 EVNSR

-116 KEDNKEEGVT
+116 KEDNKEDVT

-133 NKTTDDEEETPFIR
+133 NKTTDNEEEVPFSGKI
-147 EMGRYASGRYQ
+147 GRYASGQYQ

-227 RGPGDIGAGYSET
+227 KGPGDIGAGYSET

-289 EIAYWEYIPKGDL
+289 EIAYWEYTPKGNL

-311 NITDGNSCY
+311 NITNGNSCY
-320 SLQGAVYGL
+320 SLKGAVYGL
-329 YKNGKEIIRMTT
+329 YKNGKEITRLTT

-361 IVPPKG
+361 IIPPKG
-367 YALDKREYPVSINSK
+367 YALDKREYSVSINSK
-382 QTTHVDVKDYP
+382 QTTHIDVKDYP
-393 QSDPISILLGKI
+393 QSDPVSILLGKI

-418 TLGEAEFT
+418 SLEGAEFT

-432 QTDTDPA
+432 QSNTDPA
-439 ETGKKPIRTW
+439 ETGKVPIRTW
-449 VLKTREDGKTAMT
+449 IMKTDDRGFTRLGEKY
-462 DSLKVSGDEF
+462 KVSGDDF
-472 YKNSKGYNILPLGTI
+472 YFNSTGDVTLPLGTI

-492 KAPEGYLLNPE
+492 KAPQGYLLSDE
-503 VFVRQI
+503 IFVRQI
-509 TPSGDAEGVET
+509 ISQGAAEQVET

-550 GADIKHPLKDIKF
+550 DADIKHPLKDIKF
-563 HLTSKTTGDVF
+563 HLTSKTTNDVY
-574 TIITDEQGIAS
+574 TIVTDEQGIAS

-607 SLYPQYDP
+607 SPYPEYDP
-615 IAPFEVTIDTEGKTY
+615 IAPFEVKIDTEGKTY

-652 GKIIPTAGAKFQV
+652 GKIIPIAGTKFQV
-665 LDEDK
+665 LDEEK
-670 NVITMT
+670 NVISMT

-708 YLREIKAPGGYLLN
+708 YLREIKAPEGYLLN

-728 VVDKEHQWDAPL
+728 VVDKEHQWDEPL
-740 TVVCEDHP
+740 TVTFADTP

-758 DEETGEPLKWAQ
+758 DEETGNNLEGAE
-770 FEITAAEDIVT
+770 FEVKAAEDIVT
-781 PDGTLRAEKGEV
+781 PDGTVRAAAGTI
-793 VDSGHTNRDGIM
+793 VDTITSDQNGIA
-805 ESVELYLGKYIVTET
+805 ETKELYLGKYEVIET
-820 WQPDGYVMPITNTW
+820 RQPDGYIMPENAW
-834 DVELKYKDQ
+834 SVELTYKDQ
-843 VTDLVVE
+843 NTEIVIK
-850 ELEITNKPT
+850 ELEAVNKPT
-859 DIIIEKKDEKENP
+859 HIIID
-872 LKDVIFKVCTEKK
+872 KK
-885 VAPKSSRLIPKDS
+885 VT
-898 GEEKPEYICKT
+898 GTEEKLEGVT
-909 FKTDENGQI
+909 FKIWNKETDAAKEYVTDKDGKI
-918 EIKGLGEGTY
+918 ELLRFVPGTY
-928 FVQELEGLPGYAWDK
+928 CIQEVEGLPGYKWDD
-943 TEYEIVID
+943 TIYEITID
-951 ENGYINGNTN
+951 ENGLVDGEEIGN
-961 GEFTLT
+961 LT
-967 VENAKTEIT
+967 VENSKTEIT

-1006 REDVTYTLVS
+1006 RKDVTYTLVS

-1024 LPIRE
+1024 LPLRE
-1029 GNKPTGKLLQTE
+1029 GNSQTGKLLQSE
-1041 KEFIATDSAMD
+1041 KEFVATDSAMD
-1052 VEVDVSFDATNF
+1052 VEMDVSFDAENF
-1064 AGKTV
+1064 AGQTI
-1069 VVFERLFEGDVEISS
+1069 VVFERLYEGDVEIST
-1084 HTDLKDQKQQL
+1084 HTDLKDTKQQL
-1095 RIMNPQLHT
+1095 RIMNPILHT
-1104 TAIDVTSGTHEGI
+1104 TAIDVSTGTHEGI
-1117 AKKDVTIRDNVK
+1117 AKKDVKIRDNVK
-1129 YENIIPGDYILKG
+1129 YENIISGDYILKG
-1142 IVMDQKTGEPMLI
+1142 IVMDQQTGEPLLVN
-1155 DGKQI
+1155 GKQV

-1194 EYLYQEDE
+1194 EYLHQEEE

-1237 TALKTGDH
+1237 TVLKTGDYMELM
-1245 IAIIPWILLALAGAG
+1245 PWILLTLFSISLVLTVVG
-1260 IVITMIGLR
+1260 IRIEKKRKSGDGN
-1269 QKEKMESEEKDNRKK
+1269 KEQ

>member
-1 MKRLTAIF
+1 MYRNSVHKKERKKEMRKQMKRLTAIF

-80 GYEIAGITL
+80 GYEIEGITL

-102 EAGSR
+102 EADSK

-116 KEDNKEEGVT
+116 KEDNKEEDVT

-133 NKTTDDEEETPFIR
+133 NKTTDNEEEVPFSGKI
-147 EMGRYASGRYQ
+147 GRYASGQYQ

-227 RGPGDIGAGYSET
+227 KGPGDIGAGYSET

-289 EIAYWEYIPKGDL
+289 EIAYWEYTPKGNL

-311 NITDGNSCY
+311 NITNGNSCY
-320 SLQGAVYGL
+320 SLKGAVYGL
-329 YKNGKEIIRMTT
+329 YKNGKEITRLTT

-361 IVPPKG
+361 IIPPKG
-367 YALDKREYPVSINSK
+367 YALDKREYSVSINSK

-393 QSDPISILLGKI
+393 QSDPVAILLGKV
-405 DSETTQNMPQGSA
+405 DRETTQNMPQGSA
-418 TLGEAEFT
+418 TLEGAEFT

-432 QTDTDPA
+432 QADTDPA

-509 TPSGDAEGVET
+509 TPSGDTEGVET

-550 GADIKHPLKDIKF
+550 DADIKHPLKDIKF
-563 HLTSKTTGDVF
+563 HLTSKTTNDVY
-574 TIITDEQGIAS
+574 TIVTDEQGIAS

-607 SLYPQYDP
+607 SPYSEYDP

-652 GKIIPTAGAKFQV
+652 GKIIPIAGTKFQV
-665 LDEDK
+665 LDEEK
-670 NVITMT
+670 NVISMT

-708 YLREIKAPGGYLLN
+708 YLREIKAPEGYLLN

-728 VVDKEHQWDAPL
+728 VVDKEHQWDEPL
-740 TVVCEDHP
+740 TVTFADTP

-758 DEETGEPLKWAQ
+758 DEETGNNLEGAE
-770 FEITAAEDIVT
+770 FEVKAAEDIVT
-781 PDGTLRAEKGEV
+781 PDGTVRAAAGTII
-793 VDSGHTNRDGIM
+793 DTITSNQNGIA
-805 ESVELYLGKYIVTET
+805 ETKELYLGKYEVIET
-820 WQPDGYVMPITNTW
+820 RQPDGYIMPENAWT
-834 DVELKYKDQ
+834 VELTYKDQ
-843 VTDLVVE
+843 NTEIVIK
-850 ELEITNKPT
+850 ELEAVNKPT
-859 DIIIEKKDEKENP
+859 HIIID
-872 LKDVIFKVCTEKK
+872 KK
-885 VAPKSSRLIPKDS
+885 VT
-898 GEEKPEYICKT
+898 GTEEKLEGVT
-909 FKTDENGQI
+909 FKIWNKETDAAKEYVTDKDGKI
-918 EIKGLGEGTY
+918 ELLRFVPGTY
-928 FVQELEGLPGYAWDK
+928 CIQEAEGLPGYKWDD
-943 TEYEIVID
+943 TIYEITID
-951 ENGYINGNTN
+951 ENGLVDGEEIGN
-961 GEFTLT
+961 LT
-967 VENAKTEIT
+967 VENSKTEIT

-1006 REDVTYTLVS
+1006 RKDVTYTLVS

-1024 LPIRE
+1024 LPLRE
-1029 GNKPTGKLLQTE
+1029 GNSLTGKPLQTE
-1041 KEFIATDSAMD
+1041 KEFIATDSEMD
-1052 VEVDVSFDATNF
+1052 IEVDVSFDATNF
-1064 AGKTV
+1064 AGRTV
-1069 VVFERLFEGDVEISS
+1069 VVFERLYEGDVEIST
-1084 HTDLKDQKQQL
+1084 HTDLKDTKQQL
-1095 RIMNPQLHT
+1095 RIMNPVLHT
-1104 TAIDVTSGTHEGI
+1104 TAIDVSTGTHEGI

-1142 IVMDQKTGEPMLI
+1142 IVMDQQTGEPLLVN
-1155 DGKQI
+1155 GKQI

-1165 VTITEENGTV
+1165 LTITEENGTV

-1194 EYLYQEDE
+1194 EYLHQEEE

-1214 QTVTFKVGSLKP
+1214 QTVTFKVGSLQP

>member
-80 GYEIAGITL
+80 GYEIEGITL

-102 EAGSR
+102 EADSK

-116 KEDNKEEGVT
+116 KEDNKEEDVT

-133 NKTTDDEEETPFIR
+133 NKTTDNEEEVPFSGKI
-147 EMGRYASGRYQ
+147 GRYASGQYQ

-227 RGPGDIGAGYSET
+227 KGPGDIGAGYSET

-289 EIAYWEYIPKGDL
+289 EIAYWEYTPKGNL

-311 NITDGNSCY
+311 NITNGNSCY
-320 SLQGAVYGL
+320 SLKGAVYGL
-329 YKNGKEIIRMTT
+329 YKNGKEITRLTT

-361 IVPPKG
+361 IIPPKG
-367 YALDKREYPVSINSK
+367 YALDKREYSVSINSK

-393 QSDPISILLGKI
+393 QSDPVAILLGKV
-405 DSETTQNMPQGSA
+405 DRETTQNMPQGSA
-418 TLGEAEFT
+418 TLEGAEFT

-432 QTDTDPA
+432 QADTDPA

-509 TPSGDAEGVET
+509 TPSGDTEGVET

-543 NDETGDS
+543 NNETGDS

-607 SLYPQYDP
+607 SPYPEYDP

-652 GKIIPTAGAKFQV
+652 GKIIPIAGAKFQV

-687 TWETDANGGFI
+687 TWETDANGGFM

-708 YLREIKAPGGYLLN
+708 YLREVKAPEGYLLN
-722 GEDIRF
+722 GEDIKF
-728 VVDKEHQWDAPL
+728 VVDKEHQWDDPL
-740 TVVCEDHP
+740 TVVCEDRP
-748 AKGKIQILKT
+748 VKGKIRILKM
-758 DEETGEPLKWAQ
+758 DEETGNNLEGAE
-770 FEITAAEDIVT
+770 FEVKAAEDIMT
-781 PDGTLRAEKGEV
+781 PDGTVRAAAGTII
-793 VDSGHTNRDGIM
+793 DTITSNQNGIA
-805 ESVELYLGKYIVTET
+805 ETKELYLGKYEVIET
-820 WQPDGYVMPITNTW
+820 RQPDGYIMPENTW
-834 DVELKYKDQ
+834 TVELTYKDQ
-843 VTDLVVE
+843 NTEIVIK
-850 ELEITNKPT
+850 ELEAVNKPT
-859 DIIIEKKDEKENP
+859 HIIID
-872 LKDVIFKVCTEKK
+872 KK
-885 VAPKSSRLIPKDS
+885 VTGI
-898 GEEKPEYICKT
+898 EEKLEGVT
-909 FKTDENGQI
+909 FKIWNKETDVAKEYVTDKDGKI
-918 EIKGLGEGTY
+918 ELLRFVPGTY
-928 FVQELEGLPGYAWDK
+928 CIQEAEGLPGYKWDD
-943 TEYEIVID
+943 TIYEITID
-951 ENGYINGNTN
+951 ENGLVDGEEIGN
-961 GEFTLT
+961 LT
-967 VENAKTEIT
+967 VENSKTEIT

-1006 REDVTYTLVS
+1006 RKDVTYTLVS

-1024 LPIRE
+1024 LPLRE
-1029 GNKPTGKLLQTE
+1029 GNSLTGKPLQTE
-1041 KEFIATDSAMD
+1041 KEFIATDSEMD

-1142 IVMDQKTGEPMLI
+1142 IVMDQQTGEPLLVN
-1155 DGKQI
+1155 GKQI

-1165 VTITEENGTV
+1165 LTITEENGTV

-1194 EYLYQEDE
+1194 EYLYQESE
-1202 LIASHEDINDKN
+1202 LITSHEDISDKN
-1214 QTVTFKVGSLKP
+1214 QTVAFKVGSLKP

-1269 QKEKMESEEKDNRKK
+1269 QKEKMESKEKDNQKK

>member
-1 MKRLTAIF
+1 MRKQMKKLTAIF
-9 LVALMLLSNLI
+9 LVASMLLSNLI
-20 TAFAEEGIE
+20 TVFAEEGIE

-48 AELEGNG
+48 AELEGDG
-55 VVQTETGTYTAFSD
+55 VVQTETETYTAFSD
-69 TEIQVKVTAEN
+69 TEIQVQVTAEN
-80 GYEIAGITL
+80 GYEIEGITL

-102 EAGSR
+102 AADSR
-107 LQITFQEIL
+107 LQIIFQEIL
-116 KEDNKEEGVT
+116 KEDNKEESVT

-133 NKTTDDEEETPFIR
+133 NKTTDNEEEVPFSGKI
-147 EMGRYASGRYQ
+147 GRYASGQYQ

-204 LARICTAENKANE
+204 LARIYTAENKANE

-227 RGPGDIGAGYSET
+227 KGPGDIGAGYSET

-289 EIAYWEYIPKGDL
+289 EIAYWEYTPKGNL

-311 NITDGNSCY
+311 NITNGNSCY
-320 SLQGAVYGL
+320 SLKGAVYGL
-329 YKNGKEIIRMTT
+329 YKNGKEITRLTT

-361 IVPPKG
+361 IIPPKG
-367 YALDKREYPVSINSK
+367 YALDKREYSVSINSK
-382 QTTHVDVKDYP
+382 QTTHIDVKDYP
-393 QSDPISILLGKI
+393 QSDPVSILLGKI

-418 TLGEAEFT
+418 LLEGTEFT

-432 QTDTDPA
+432 QSNTDPA
-439 ETGKKPIRTW
+439 ETGKVPIRTW
-449 VLKTREDGKTAMT
+449 IMKTDDRGFTRLGEKY
-462 DSLKVSGDEF
+462 KVSGDDF
-472 YKNSKGYNILPLGTI
+472 YFNSTGDVTLPLGTI

-492 KAPEGYLLNPE
+492 KAPQGYLLSDE
-503 VFVRQI
+503 IFVRQI
-509 TPSGDAEGVET
+509 ISQGAAEQVET

-607 SLYPQYDP
+607 SPYPEYDP

-652 GKIIPTAGAKFQV
+652 GKIIPIAGAKFQV

-687 TWETDANGGFI
+687 TWETDANGGFM
-698 LPETLEYGVY
+698 LPETLEYGGY
-708 YLREIKAPGGYLLN
+708 YLREVKAPEGYLLN

-728 VVDKEHQWDAPL
+728 VVDKEHQWDEPL
-740 TVVCEDHP
+740 TVTFADTP

-758 DEETGEPLKWAQ
+758 DEETGNSLKGAE
-770 FEITAAEDIVT
+770 FEVKAAEDIVT
-781 PDGTLRAEKGEV
+781 PDGTVRAAAGTI
-793 VDSGHTNRDGIM
+793 VDTITSDQNGIA
-805 ESVELYLGKYIVTET
+805 ETKELYLGKYEVIET
-820 WQPDGYVMPITNTW
+820 RQPDGYIMPENAW
-834 DVELKYKDQ
+834 SVELTYKDQ
-843 VTDLVVE
+843 NTEIVIK
-850 ELEITNKPT
+850 ELEAVNKPT
-859 DIIIEKKDEKENP
+859 HIIID
-872 LKDVIFKVCTEKK
+872 KK
-885 VAPKSSRLIPKDS
+885 VT
-898 GEEKPEYICKT
+898 GTEEKLEGVT
-909 FKTDENGQI
+909 FKIWNKETDAAKEYVTDKDGKI
-918 EIKGLGEGTY
+918 DLLRFVPGTY
-928 FVQELEGLPGYAWDK
+928 CIQEAEGLPGYKWDD
-943 TEYEIVID
+943 TIYEITID
-951 ENGYINGNTN
+951 ENGLVDGEEIGN
-961 GEFTLT
+961 LT
-967 VENAKTEIT
+967 VENSKTEIT

-1006 REDVTYTLVS
+1006 RKDVTYTLVS

-1024 LPIRE
+1024 LPLRE
-1029 GNKPTGKLLQTE
+1029 GNSLTGKPLQTE
-1041 KEFIATDSAMD
+1041 KEFVATDSAMD
-1052 VEVDVSFDATNF
+1052 VEMDVSFDATNF
-1064 AGKTV
+1064 AGRTV

-1184 ELNNKSIVIY
+1184 ELNDKSIVIY

>member
-48 AELEGNG
+48 VEVEGNG
-55 VVQTETGTYTAFSD
+55 VVQTEQGTYTAFSD
-69 TEIQVKVTAEN
+69 TEIQVQVTAEN
-80 GYEIAGITL
+80 GYEIEGITL

-102 EAGSR
+102 EADSR

-382 QTTHVDVKDYP
+382 QTTHIDVKDYP
-393 QSDPISILLGKI
+393 QSDPVSILLGKI

-418 TLGEAEFT
+418 SLEGAEFT

-432 QTDTDPA
+432 QSNTDPA
-439 ETGKKPIRTW
+439 ETGKVPIRTW
-449 VLKTREDGKTAMT
+449 IMKTDDRGFTRLGEKY
-462 DSLKVSGDEF
+462 KVSGDDF
-472 YKNSKGYNILPLGTI
+472 YFNSTGDVTLPLGTI

-492 KAPEGYLLNPE
+492 KAPQGYLLSDE
-503 VFVRQI
+503 IFVRQI
-509 TPSGDAEGVET
+509 ISQGAAEQVET

-574 TIITDEQGIAS
+574 TIVTDEQGIAS

-607 SLYPQYDP
+607 SPYPEYDP

-652 GKIIPTAGAKFQV
+652 GKIIPIAGAKFQV

-670 NVITMT
+670 NAITMT

-687 TWETDANGGFI
+687 TWETDANGGFM

-708 YLREIKAPGGYLLN
+708 YLREVKAPEGYLLN
-722 GEDIRF
+722 GEDIKF
-728 VVDKEHQWDAPL
+728 VVDKEHQWDDPL
-740 TVVCEDHP
+740 TVVCEDRP
-748 AKGKIQILKT
+748 VKGKIRILKT
-758 DEETGEPLKWAQ
+758 DEETGNNLEGAE
-770 FEITAAEDIVT
+770 FEVKAAEDIVT
-781 PDGTLRAEKGEV
+781 PDGTVRAAAGTII
-793 VDSGHTNRDGIM
+793 DTITSNQNGIA
-805 ESVELYLGKYIVTET
+805 ETKELYLGKYEVIET
-820 WQPDGYVMPITNTW
+820 RQPDGYIMPENAWT
-834 DVELKYKDQ
+834 VELTYKDQ
-843 VTDLVVE
+843 NTEIVIK
-850 ELEITNKPT
+850 ELEAVNKPT
-859 DIIIEKKDEKENP
+859 HIIID
-872 LKDVIFKVCTEKK
+872 KK
-885 VAPKSSRLIPKDS
+885 VT
-898 GEEKPEYICKT
+898 GTEEKLEGVT
-909 FKTDENGQI
+909 FKIWNKETDAAKEYVTDKDGKI
-918 EIKGLGEGTY
+918 ELLRFVPGTY
-928 FVQELEGLPGYAWDK
+928 CIQEVEGLPGYKWDD
-943 TEYEIVID
+943 TIYEITID
-951 ENGYINGNTN
+951 ENGLVDGEEIGN
-961 GEFTLT
+961 LT
-967 VENAKTEIT
+967 VENSKTEIT

-1006 REDVTYTLVS
+1006 RKDVTYTLVS

-1024 LPIRE
+1024 LPLRE
-1029 GNKPTGKLLQTE
+1029 GNSLTGKPLQTE
-1041 KEFIATDSAMD
+1041 KEFIATDSEMD

-1064 AGKTV
+1064 AGRTV

-1084 HTDLKDQKQQL
+1084 HTDLKDTKQQL
-1095 RIMNPQLHT
+1095 RIMNPVLHT
-1104 TAIDVTSGTHEGI
+1104 TAIDVSTGTHEGI

-1142 IVMDQKTGEPMLI
+1142 IVMDQQTGEPLLVN
-1155 DGKQI
+1155 GKQI

-1165 VTITEENGTV
+1165 LTITEENGTV

-1194 EYLYQEDE
+1194 EYLYQESE
-1202 LIASHEDINDKN
+1202 LITSHEDINDKD
-1214 QTVTFKVGSLKP
+1214 QTVTFKVGSLIP

-1269 QKEKMESEEKDNRKK
+1269 QKEKMESKEKDNRKK

>member
-9 LVALMLLSNLI
+9 LATLMLISSAL
-20 TAFAEEGIE
+20 TTFAAGEEFE
-29 KPTEQ
+29 PVKKQ
-34 QPYTLTVDVGTGGI
+34 CTLTVDIVGNGTVTVNGKEITKKSDTAYTVWPGTEVSISATPESNYELKSMKLDGTIIEPGFVMPENDTTMTVTFTEKNDIEVAETVNKALTEDPTLVVVPQQQHEDDSVVVNSKGIAVKRSLLCNDPNCLEEHVGETLNPSTLPKSETRNSLLANAKMMEDVYAGMTVSGQNASVLFLGVPGTNGAFSVNVYDGALAGTSGTGWCLNHG
-48 AELEGNG
+48 AANPGENG
-55 VVQTETGTYTAFSD
+55 ATTCTW
-69 TEIQVKVTAEN
+69 TAE
-80 GYEIAGITL
+80 
-89 NDNPLNDTKFIMP
+89 
-102 EAGSR
+102 
-107 LQITFQEIL
+107 
-116 KEDNKEEGVT
+116 
-126 IPEIEDE
+126 
-133 NKTTDDEEETPFIR
+133 
-147 EMGRYASGRYQ
+147 
-158 VTVSHEIENEYG
+158 
-170 DPNLSVGYIEIDN
+170 
-183 GKLAMCVCH
+183 
-192 EYYRP
+192 
-197 EVGTYYN
+197 
-204 LARICTAENKANE
+204 CTAVNGNIATWSFTMEPPGVCDWGSILGYQRVGMVADVPFEDAKGTLE
-217 LLRKVYYYGN
+217 L
-227 RGPGDIGAGYSET
+227 
-240 VLAGSVANGHGDYI
+240 
-254 YNNYGQRFIDRI
+254 Q
-266 AGLPA
+266 
-271 APEDFNVYIL
+271 
-281 ECGERDVQ
+281 
-289 EIAYWEYIPKGDL
+289 KG
-302 EIQKASAIP
+302 SAIP
-311 NITDGNSCY
+311 NITNGNSCY

-329 YKNGKEIIRMTT
+329 YKNGKEITRLTT

-361 IVPPKG
+361 ITPPKG
-367 YALDKREYPVSINSK
+367 YALDKREYPVSVNSN

-393 QSDPISILLGKI
+393 QTDPVSILLGKI

-574 TIITDEQGIAS
+574 TIVTDEQGIAS

-595 NLPFDTYVVTEE
+595 NLPFDTYTVTEE
-607 SLYPQYDP
+607 SPYPEYDP

-652 GKIIPTAGAKFQV
+652 GKIIPIAGAKFQV

-687 TWETDANGGFI
+687 TWETDANGGFM

-708 YLREIKAPGGYLLN
+708 YLREVKAPEGYLLN
-722 GEDIRF
+722 GEDIKF
-728 VVDKEHQWDAPL
+728 VVDKEHQWDDPL
-740 TVVCEDHP
+740 TVVCEDRP
-748 AKGKIQILKT
+748 VKGKIRILKT
-758 DEETGEPLKWAQ
+758 DEETGNNLEGAE
-770 FEITAAEDIVT
+770 FEVKAAEDIVT
-781 PDGTLRAEKGEV
+781 PDGTVRAAAGTI
-793 VDSGHTNRDGIM
+793 VDTITSDRDGIA
-805 ESVELYLGKYIVTET
+805 ETKELYLGKYEVIET
-820 WQPDGYVMPITNTW
+820 RQPDGYIMPENAW
-834 DVELKYKDQ
+834 SVELTYKDQ
-843 VTDLVVE
+843 NTEIVIK
-850 ELEITNKPT
+850 ELEAVNKPT
-859 DIIIEKKDEKENP
+859 HIIID
-872 LKDVIFKVCTEKK
+872 KK
-885 VAPKSSRLIPKDS
+885 VT
-898 GEEKPEYICKT
+898 GTEEKLEGVT
-909 FKTDENGQI
+909 FKSWNKETDAAKEYVTDKDGKI
-918 EIKGLGEGTY
+918 DLLRFVPGTY
-928 FVQELEGLPGYAWDK
+928 CIQEVKGLPGYAWDD
-943 TEYEIVID
+943 TIYEITID
-951 ENGYINGNTN
+951 ENGLVDGEEIGN
-961 GEFTLT
+961 LT

-985 GSQTIYPK
+985 DSQTIYPK
-993 KVKAVDTVSMVNL
+993 NVKAVDTVSMINL
-1006 REDVTYTLVS
+1006 RKDATYKLVS
-1016 ELRDVETG
+1016 ELRDAETG
-1024 LPIRE
+1024 LPLRE
-1029 GNKPTGKLLQTE
+1029 GNSLTGKPLQTE
-1041 KEFIATDSAMD
+1041 KEFVATDSAMD

-1064 AGKTV
+1064 AGRTV
-1069 VVFERLFEGDVEISS
+1069 VVFERLYEGDVEIST
-1084 HTDLKDQKQQL
+1084 HTDLKDAKQQL
-1095 RIMNPQLHT
+1095 RIMNPKLHT
-1104 TAIDVTSGTHEGI
+1104 TAMDVTSGTHEGI
-1117 AKKDVTIRDNVK
+1117 AKKDVTIRDNVR

-1142 IVMDQKTGEPMLI
+1142 IVMDQKTGEPLLI
-1155 DGKQI
+1155 NGKQV

-1184 ELNNKSIVIY
+1184 DLNNKSIVIY
-1194 EYLYQEDE
+1194 EYLHQEEE

-1237 TALKTGDH
+1237 TALKTGDR
-1245 IAIIPWILLALAGAG
+1245 IAIIPWILLALASAG

-1269 QKEKMESEEKDNRKK
+1269 QKEKMESKEKDNQKK

>member
-1 MKRLTAIF
+1 MRKQMKKLTAIF
-9 LVALMLLSNLI
+9 LVASMLLSNLI
-20 TAFAEEGIE
+20 TVFAEEGIE

-48 AELEGNG
+48 AELEGDG
-55 VVQTETGTYTAFSD
+55 VVQTETGTYMAFSD
-69 TEIQVKVTAEN
+69 TEIQVQVTAEN
-80 GYEIAGITL
+80 GYEIEGITL

-102 EAGSR
+102 AADSR
-107 LQITFQEIL
+107 LQIIFQEIL
-116 KEDNKEEGVT
+116 KEDNKEESVT
-126 IPEIEDE
+126 ITEIEDE
-133 NKTTDDEEETPFIR
+133 NKTTDDEEESPFIR
-147 EMGRYASGRYQ
+147 KMGRYASGQYR

-289 EIAYWEYIPKGDL
+289 EIAYWEYTPKGNL

-311 NITDGNSCY
+311 NITNGNSCY
-320 SLQGAVYGL
+320 SLKGAVYGL
-329 YKNGKEIIRMTT
+329 YKNGKEITRLTT

-361 IVPPKG
+361 IIPPKG
-367 YALDKREYPVSINSK
+367 YALDKREYSVSINSK

-393 QSDPISILLGKI
+393 QSDPVSILLGKI

-418 TLGEAEFT
+418 SLEGAEFT

-432 QTDTDPA
+432 QSNTDPA
-439 ETGKKPIRTW
+439 ETGKVPIRTW
-449 VLKTREDGKTAMT
+449 IMKTDDRGFTRLGEKY
-462 DSLKVSGDEF
+462 KVSGDDF
-472 YKNSKGYNILPLGTI
+472 YFNSTGDVTLPLGTI

-492 KAPEGYLLNPE
+492 KAPQGYLLSDE
-503 VFVRQI
+503 IFVRQI
-509 TPSGDAEGVET
+509 ISQGAAEQVET

-543 NDETGDS
+543 NNETGDS

-595 NLPFDTYVVTEE
+595 NLPFDTYTVTEE
-607 SLYPQYDP
+607 SPYPEYDP

-652 GKIIPTAGAKFQV
+652 GKIIPIAGAKFQV

-687 TWETDANGGFI
+687 TWETDANGGFM

-708 YLREIKAPGGYLLN
+708 YLREIKAPEGYLLG
-722 GEDIRF
+722 GEDLKF
-728 VVDKEHQWDAPL
+728 VVDKEHQWEDPL
-740 TVVCEDHP
+740 TVTFADAPV
-748 AKGKIQILKT
+748 KGKIRILKT
-758 DEETGEPLKWAQ
+758 DEETGNNLEGAE
-770 FEITAAEDIVT
+770 FEVKAAEDIVT
-781 PDGTLRAEKGEV
+781 PDGTVRAAAGTI
-793 VDSGHTNRDGIM
+793 VDTITSDQNGIA
-805 ESVELYLGKYIVTET
+805 ETKELYLGKYEVIET
-820 WQPDGYVMPITNTW
+820 RQPDGYIMPENAW
-834 DVELKYKDQ
+834 SVELTYKDQ
-843 VTDLVVE
+843 NTEIVIK
-850 ELEITNKPT
+850 ELEAVNKPT
-859 DIIIEKKDEKENP
+859 HIIID
-872 LKDVIFKVCTEKK
+872 KK
-885 VAPKSSRLIPKDS
+885 VT
-898 GEEKPEYICKT
+898 GTEEKLEGVT
-909 FKTDENGQI
+909 FKIWNKETDAAKEYVTDKDGKI
-918 EIKGLGEGTY
+918 DLLRFDPGTY
-928 FVQELEGLPGYAWDK
+928 CIQEVEGLPGYKWDD
-943 TEYEIVID
+943 TIYEITID
-951 ENGYINGNTN
+951 ENGLVDGEEIGN
-961 GEFTLT
+961 LT
-967 VENAKTEIT
+967 VENSKTEIT

-1006 REDVTYTLVS
+1006 RKDVTYTLVS

-1024 LPIRE
+1024 LPLRE
-1029 GNKPTGKLLQTE
+1029 GNSLSGKPLQTE
-1041 KEFIATDSAMD
+1041 KEFIATDSEMD

-1064 AGKTV
+1064 AGRTV

-1084 HTDLKDQKQQL
+1084 HTDLKDTKQQL

-1129 YENIIPGDYILKG
+1129 CENIIPGDYILKG
-1142 IVMDQKTGEPMLI
+1142 IVMDQQTGEPLLVN
-1155 DGKQI
+1155 GKQI

-1165 VTITEENGTV
+1165 LTITEENGTV

-1184 ELNNKSIVIY
+1184 DLNNKSIVIY
-1194 EYLYQEDE
+1194 EYLHQEEE

-1237 TALKTGDH
+1237 TALKTGDR

-1269 QKEKMESEEKDNRKK
+1269 QKEKMESKEKDNQKK